1 VILVDANLLL
11 YAKFSDMPQ
20 HNRVTNWLEQVVRDD
35 IRIGLPWASLLAFVR
50 ISTNARVYARPL
62 ALSQAWEQVEEWLAL
77 ARAWIPHPT
86 DEHPRILGRLLN
98 EAAISGNLVSD
109 AHLAT
114 LSLEH
119 GLEVCTADSDFA
131 RFPGVRWRNPLVEG
145 VREARAPYR
154 ARGSSR
160 APVSSRSPLSSRA

>member
-20 HNRVTNWLEQVVRDD
+20 HSRATSWLEQVVRDD
-35 IRIGLPWASLLAFVR
+35 IRIGLPWPSLLAFVR

-62 ALSQAWEQVEEWLAL
+62 AMSQAWEQVEGWLAL
-77 ARAWIPHPT
+77 PRAWIPHPT
-86 DEHPRILGRLLN
+86 DQHPRILGRLLS
-98 EAAISGNLVSD
+98 EATVSGNLVSD
-109 AHLAT
+109 AHLAA

-119 GLEVCTADSDFA
+119 GLELCTADSDFA

-145 VREARAPYR
+145 VREARARYR
-154 ARGSSR
+154 AGGRKRALVSSR
-160 APVSSRSPLSSRA
+160 A